1 MGIPRGT
8 ARLLLEEAKRRP
20 FGGSILQLGRS
31 SVYLTQGEL
40 ARWAGRHGVELAPV
54 PEVSLSHDP
63 RLAAQGCLSDESF
76 FRQLG
81 FDRVSACDVSDWEG
95 ADVLAD
101 LNRPIPE
108 ELEGRFDVVF
118 ETGTSVQIFDLP
130 RVLDNLHRFLK
141 PGGRVIHA
149 AVPSNNHVDL
159 GFYMVSPTLFADF
172 YEANRYRLEYEY
184 LCVYSPYWQRGRL
197 HTGPWKVY
205 RYTPGCLDHLSYGRY
220 GGLQTAVFAVAT
232 KTEGSTGDAVP
243 QLGQYRASWEAY
255 RERSEAGEEVAAG
268 ELAGSRESGG
278 FGARLR
284 RLGDRWLDA
293 HPALARTYL
302 PVKRARERLRRLL
315 PPKMPPLVAKL

>member
-8 ARLLLEEAKRRP
+8 ARLLLEETKRRP
-20 FGGSILQLGRS
+20 FEGALLQLGRS
-31 SVYLTQGEL
+31 SVYFTQREL
-40 ARWAGRHGVELAPV
+40 EGWARRHGFALAPV
-54 PEVSLSHDP
+54 PEVTLSHDP
-63 RLAAQGCLSDESF
+63 RLARQGCLSDESF

-81 FDRVSACDVSDWEG
+81 FDRVSACDISDWEG

-101 LNRPIPE
+101 LNRPIPP
-108 ELEGRFDVVF
+108 ELEGRFDAVL
-118 ETGTSVQIFDLP
+118 ETGTTVQVFDLP

-184 LCVYSPYWQRGRL
+184 LCVYSPYWLRARL
-197 HTGPWKVY
+197 ETGPWKVY
-205 RYTPGCLDHLSYGRY
+205 RYTPGSLDHLSYGRY

-232 KTEGSTGDAVP
+232 KTEESTGDVPP

-255 RERSEAGEEVAAG
+255 RERAAAGGEAAAG
-268 ELAGSRESGG
+268 ERLDPPAEGLGS
-278 FGARLR
+278 RLR
-284 RLGDRWLDA
+284 RLTDRRLDA
-293 HPALARTYL
+293 HPGLHRVYR
-302 PVKRARERLRRLL
+302 PFKRLKERLRRLL
-315 PPKMPPLVAKL
+315 PPRMPPLVAKY

>member
-20 FGGSILQLGRS
+20 FAGALLQLGRS
-31 SVYLTQGEL
+31 SVYFTQREL
-40 ARWAGRHGVELAPV
+40 ERWARRHGFELAPV
-54 PEVSLSHDP
+54 PEVTLSHDP
-63 RLAAQGCLSDESF
+63 RLARQGCLSDGSF

-81 FDRVSACDVSDWEG
+81 FDRVSACDISDWEG

-101 LNRPIPE
+101 LNRPIPA
-108 ELEGRFDVVF
+108 ELAGRFDAVLD
-118 ETGTSVQIFDLP
+118 TGTTVQVFDLP
-130 RVLDNLHRFLK
+130 QVLDNLHRFLK

-184 LCVYSPYWQRGRL
+184 LCVYSPYWLRARL
-197 HTGPWKVY
+197 ETGPWKVY
-205 RYTPGCLDHLSYGRY
+205 RYTPGSLDHLSYGRY

-232 KTEGSTGDAVP
+232 RTEDSTGDVPP

-255 RERSEAGEEVAAG
+255 RERVAAG
-268 ELAGSRESGG
+268 GEAPAGEPPATPGESL
-278 FGARLR
+278 GACLR
-284 RLGDRWLDA
+284 SVINRRLDA
-293 HPALARTYL
+293 HPGLHRVYRPL
-302 PVKRARERLRRLL
+302 KRVKERLRRLL
-315 PPKMPPLVAKL
+315 PPRMPPLVAKY